1 MNLHD
6 IACAIEA
13 FAPRELQESYDN
25 AGLQCGDPRMEVS
38 RVLTCLDITEEVVE
52 EAHRRGCQLVVSHH
66 PLLFRGLKVVNPEKD
81 YISRILMAAIRYGI
95 GIYSAHTNL
104 DKAEGGINH
113 RLAALLELHDVSA
126 MSECGVIG
134 TLPRPMEASQLLQF
148 ICQRL
153 TPAGVNAADACHLRW
168 NRESK
173 VGTVHRLALCGG
185 SGSDFITEAEAL
197 GAEAFLTGEMHYHSW
212 FGHPDILLIEA
223 GHFETEQIAPVLLAD
238 IIQQACPDVECLPTN
253 CHHSPFYHY
262 LCEHF
267 DKLKTETD
275 NNKKGR

>member
-1 MNLHD
+1 MKLSD

-38 RVLTCLDITEEVVE
+38 CVLTCLDITEEVIE
-52 EAHRRGCQLVVSHH
+52 EAHQRHCQMVVSHH
-66 PLLFRGLKVVNPEKD
+66 PLLFHGLKVVNPESD

-113 RLAALLELHDVSA
+113 RLAALLQLSDVRP
-126 MSECGVIG
+126 MSECGVVG
-134 TLPRPMEASQLLQF
+134 TLPNPMEKHELLQS
-148 ICQRL
+148 IQQKL
-153 TPAGVNAADACHLRW
+153 TPFGADSTSACHLRY
-168 NRESK
+168 NRESR
-173 VGTVHRLALCGG
+173 VTLIRRLALCGG
-185 SGSDFITEAEAL
+185 SGSDFIAEAEAL
-197 GAEAFLTGEMHYHSW
+197 GADAYLTGEMHYHSW

-238 IIQQACPDVECLPTN
+238 IISEACPDVECLTSN
-253 CHHSPFYHY
+253 CHHSPTLFV
-262 LCEHF
+262 
-267 DKLKTETD
+267 
-275 NNKKGR
+275 